1 MVSQTPTKTRI
12 RFGLFEADLQS
23 GELWKSGR
31 KVKMQGQPF
40 RVLCVLVQRPG
51 EVVSREELQ
60 ELLWGKHAAGD
71 FEQSLGTAIN
81 KVREALGD
89 SAENPRFVETL
100 ARRGYRFIAPVSVFH
115 PARVELSA
123 ARIPETVELSAD
135 YSLEGHRDDHVQPM
149 ATLREAT
156 VWPIAQTERRRTKRG
171 RWLLPIMG
179 VVALGLAVW
188 GGYWA
193 GSSRTAAM
201 PRIERLTHT
210 GRIAPGIQAFESLP
224 ASVTDGLRIF
234 TSVISGGRP
243 VMAQV
248 DVHTGDVQRLMMPSE
263 ISSPMLGDLSPDGA
277 SLLLRSH
284 LSPESEQPLWLV
296 PTAGGSAMRL
306 SNLVAHDATWM
317 PDGKA
322 VLYAAGNQLT
332 IHQLGDG
339 SSRLFA
345 TLPGRAFW
353 LRWSPDGE
361 LLRFTLLNPV
371 DHTVGLWQ
379 VGRDGKGAKA
389 ILTGWSQPPSECC
402 GSWTGDGKFYV
413 FQANATGSS
422 DLWSL
427 SGKSITSPKRITNG
441 PLLFVAPMTS
451 RLGHRIYFLGLETQ
465 SALLEF
471 DSKRKAFVP
480 VPEFMAAANRVEY
493 SRDKQWVIWT
503 DQQGHLWR
511 ARADGSERIQ
521 VTPDSLEV
529 FLARWSP
536 DGKQIALMAREAGKA
551 WHIFTVAPDG
561 GTPVRLLTETR
572 NEADPSWSNDGQQIV
587 FGRVTDL
594 MGKEDGPRALELLD
608 LKTGK
613 LSIVPGSDGLFS
625 PRWSPD
631 GRYIA
636 AISLDQR
643 KLMLLDLRTQT
654 WRTLAETSVADPVWT
669 LDSKALYFHADQADT
684 EPIYRASIPDGRL
697 EQIANLSSFVG
708 GETADYF
715 FCGLT
720 RDDNPVVRS
729 RTGTGDVYSLN
740 LDGAATEVR

>member
-1 MVSQTPTKTRI
+1 MATQTPTKTRI

-31 KVKMQGQPF
+31 KIKMQGQPF
-40 RVLCVLVQRPG
+40 RVLCALSQRPG

-60 ELLWGKHAAGD
+60 ALLWGKHPAGD
-71 FEQSLGTAIN
+71 FDQSLGTAIN

-89 SAENPRFVETL
+89 SADNPRFVETL

-115 PARVELSA
+115 PAPVDLTTLADPDLVDLTADFSVEMRAGIHEEPLV
-123 ARIPETVELSAD
+123 R
-135 YSLEGHRDDHVQPM
+135 
-149 ATLREAT
+149 LRE
-156 VWPIAQTERRRTKRG
+156 PIANADLPRSRRAPTWRI
-171 RWLLPIMG
+171 LFG
-179 VVALGLAVW
+179 VLALAAAGWA
-188 GGYWA
+188 GYWL
-193 GSSRTAAM
+193 GSGRIAAM
-201 PRIERLTHT
+201 PRIERLTRT
-210 GRIAPGIQAFESLP
+210 ERIAPGIQAFESLP

-234 TSVISGGRP
+234 TSVISDGRS
-243 VMAQV
+243 VMALV
-248 DVHTGDVQRLMMPSE
+248 DVHTGDVQHMTMPSE
-263 ISSPMLGDLSPDGA
+263 ISSPTLGDLSPDGA

-284 LSPESEQPLWLV
+284 LSPESEQPLWMV

-306 SNLVAHDATWM
+306 SNVVAHDATWM

-339 SSRLFA
+339 SSKLFA

-361 LLRFTLLNPV
+361 VLRFTLLDPV
-371 DHTVGLWQ
+371 NHTVGIWQ
-379 VGRDGKGAKA
+379 VGRDGLGAKA

-402 GSWTGDGKFYV
+402 GSWTGDGKFYL
-413 FQANATGSS
+413 FQANVTGSS

-427 SGKSITSPKRITNG
+427 SGKRTTNPRRITNG
-441 PLLFVAPMTS
+441 PISFVAPMTS
-451 RLGHRIYFLGLETQ
+451 RLGHQIYFLGLETQ
-465 SALLEF
+465 SSLLQF

-480 VPEFMAAANRVEY
+480 APEFMAAANRVEY

-521 VTPDSLEV
+521 VTPGSLEV

-551 WHIFTVAPDG
+551 WHLYALPPDG
-561 GTPVRLLTETR
+561 GTPLQLLNETR
-572 NEADPSWSNDGQQIV
+572 NEADPSWSKDGREIV
-587 FGRVTDL
+587 FGRVTDI

-613 LSIVPGSDGLFS
+613 LSQLPGSDGLFS

-643 KLMLLDLRTQT
+643 KLMLLDLHTQI
-654 WRTLAETSVADPVWT
+654 WRTLAVTSVADPVWT
-669 LDSKALYFHADQADT
+669 PDSRAIYFHADQA
-684 EPIYRASIPDGRL
+684 EMQPIYRATIPDGRL
-697 EQIANLSSFVG
+697 EQVANLSSFVG

-720 RDDNPVVRS
+720 QDDNPVVRS

-740 LDGAATEVR
+740 LDATSTETR